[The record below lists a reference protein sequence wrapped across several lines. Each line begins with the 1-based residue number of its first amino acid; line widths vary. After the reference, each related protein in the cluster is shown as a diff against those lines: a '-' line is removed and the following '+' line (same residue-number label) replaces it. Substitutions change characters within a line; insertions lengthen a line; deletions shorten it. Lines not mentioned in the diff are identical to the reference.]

1 MNRRML
7 SREDESA
14 ADAPVTLSDQ
24 KAINTFSTLHSRHT
38 LLQSTLSTKLTEKE
52 YLEDVSTELELADDE
67 DKVPYKIGDA
77 FVWLKVEEVREMLEK
92 EGKELEGEI
101 EELEG
106 RIRGEKERME
116 ELKVVLYAKFGRSIN
131 LEA

>member
-14 ADAPVTLSDQ
+14 VETPVTLADQ
-24 KAINTFSTLHSRHT
+24 TAINTFSTLHSRHSILT
-38 LLQSTLSTKLTEKE
+38 ATLSEKRTEKE
-52 YLEDVSTELELADDE
+52 YLSDVSNELELSDD
-67 DKVPYKIGDA
+67 DDTVPYKIGDA
-77 FVWLKVEEVREMLEK
+77 FVLLRVEEVRELLEK
-92 EGKELEGEI
+92 ESQEIDEEI

-106 RIRGEKERME
+106 RVRSEQSKMD
-116 ELKVVLYAKFGRSIN
+116 ELKVQLYAKFGRSIN

>member
-7 SREDESA
+7 SREDEITA
-14 ADAPVTLSDQ
+14 ETPVTLSDQ

-38 LLQSTLSTKLTEKE
+38 ILLSTLSTKQTEKE
-52 YLEDVSTELELADDE
+52 YLTDVTSELELSDDD

-77 FVWLKVEEVREMLEK
+77 FVSLRVEEVRELLE
-92 EGKELEGEI
+92 EEIRVIDEEI

-106 RIRGEKERME
+106 RVREEKGKMD
-116 ELKVVLYAKFGRSIN
+116 ELKVVLYAKFGKSIN